1 MTLAEPTI
9 EQVRVRVLPD
19 GRLARKEAAK
29 YLGIS
34 WRYLDEIK
42 CKELDSA
49 KKKLV
54 RYINHGKRVLFPID
68 ELRRFNEQLKRQQ
81 WQESS

>member
-1 MTLAEPTI
+1 MEPLNLDI
-9 EQVRVRVLPD
+9 
-19 GRLARKEAAK
+19 KEAAK

-42 CKELDSA
+42 CKELDPA

-54 RYINHGKRVLFPID
+54 RYVNQGKRVLFPVD
-68 ELRRFNEQLKRQQ
+68 ELRRFNEHLKRQQ
-81 WQESS
+81 W

>member
-1 MTLAEPTI
+1 MEPLNLDI
-9 EQVRVRVLPD
+9 
-19 GRLARKEAAK
+19 KEAAK

-42 CKELDSA
+42 CKELDAA

-54 RYINHGKRVLFPID
+54 RYINQGKRVLFPIE
-68 ELRRFNEQLKRQQ
+68 ELRRFNQQLKREQ
-81 WQESS
+81 WQENS

>member
-1 MTLAEPTI
+1 MEPLNLDI
-9 EQVRVRVLPD
+9 
-19 GRLARKEAAK
+19 KEAAK

-42 CKELDSA
+42 CKQIEPA
-49 KKKLV
+49 KKQLV

-81 WQESS
+81 WQETS